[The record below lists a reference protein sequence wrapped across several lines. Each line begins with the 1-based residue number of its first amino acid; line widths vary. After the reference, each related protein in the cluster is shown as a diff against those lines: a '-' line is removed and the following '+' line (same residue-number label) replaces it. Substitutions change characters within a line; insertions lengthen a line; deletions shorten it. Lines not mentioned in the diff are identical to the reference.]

1 MSFSYVN
8 NVFSELIKAYPEW
21 NHLKNYLE
29 SDEGGLFRIVDHDE
43 TNHLVLIRYEKG
55 VSKLDL
61 PHSRWFRSVVWD
73 TQNNVPISISPPKAT
88 HLEFPY
94 NSLKD
99 ITDNGIVCEE
109 FLDGFM
115 INCFRIVN
123 DEKLYI
129 SSRSKLNATGTFYSQ
144 KSFRTLFIE
153 AYLGICDD
161 SDINREERIQQN
173 SEDIHLPDP
182 SKEEYAVSYSF
193 LVQHPEHRI
202 VTNITKSRVF
212 LIQKCTIHKN
222 GDLLI
227 TDHIATFR
235 EGTNY
240 VPIPLDFRSSRGSYA
255 EIVRM
260 QNEEAKHDTAD
271 SEVMQW
277 LKMLFDHRSWEFQG
291 VVFKDRSGNR
301 WRFRSEKYMA
311 VKALRGNSPTSL
323 ERFAHLYTQNL
334 THLYLEYYPKDSF
347 QFTFNTVCLT
357 NVIQLIYKFY
367 IELNIKKSITLSD
380 IDKMYHPHLYN
391 LHGIFLSQLR
401 PSGHKMSIA
410 EIHKYFHKQPWQRIA
425 FLIRKNQDSYF
436 SNINNMMQT
445 F

>member
-1 MSFSYVN
+1 MAFSYIN
-8 NVFSELIKAYPEW
+8 NVFSELIKTYPEW
-21 NHLKNYLE
+21 NDLKNYLE

-43 TNHLVLIRYEKG
+43 LNHLVLIRYEKG
-55 VSKLDL
+55 VSNLDL
-61 PHSRWFRSVVWD
+61 PHSRWFRSVVWN
-73 TQNNVPISISPPKAT
+73 TQTNLPVSISPPKAT
-88 HLEFPY
+88 NSEFPY
-94 NSLKD
+94 KSLKD

-115 INCFRIVN
+115 INCFRIAN
-123 DEKLYI
+123 DNQLYI

-153 AYLGICDD
+153 AYLSICDV
-161 SDINREERIQQN
+161 SDADREERIQQN
-173 SEDIHLPDP
+173 SSDIHVPDAN
-182 SKEEYAVSYSF
+182 KNEYAVSYSF

-202 VTNITKSRVF
+202 VTNITKNRVC

-235 EGTNY
+235 EETNY
-240 VPIPLDFRSSRGSYA
+240 IPIPLDFRSSSGSYA

-260 QNEEAKHDTAD
+260 QSEEIKQDMND
-271 SEVMQW
+271 SEVIQW
-277 LKMLFDHRSWEFQG
+277 LKMLFDRRSWEFQG

-357 NVIQLIYKFY
+357 NIIQLIYKYY

-391 LHGIFLSQLR
+391 LHGVFLSQLR
-401 PSGHKMSIA
+401 PSGQKMSIS

-436 SNINNMMQT
+436 SNINNIMQPI
-445 F
+445 